1 MITKALENSGI
12 PAGNVEVIDVN
23 KTKDGRLVNLLMEEK
38 VANALKEKNGKI
50 FAGLA
55 PLAFR
60 F

>member
-55 PLAFR
+55 PLTFR